1 MIEEYEEKMY
11 DHGEQE
17 QVEISLRGEI
27 LDIKLALELDEQNLE
42 ETKEELSRVKPEL
55 NTANKKLQ
63 ERLDQIEDIKKD
75 KEATEMQLQK
85 SHKMTQLELKV
96 KEKKIQHIDDLQS
109 ALEKKEVEVD
119 SLLLQLSKTTE
130 DLKKAEL
137 TN

>member
-1 MIEEYEEKMY
+1 
-11 DHGEQE
+11 
-17 QVEISLRGEI
+17 
-27 LDIKLALELDEQNLE
+27 LALELAEQNLE

-55 NTANKKLQ
+55 NTANEKLQ

-85 SHKMTQLELKV
+85 SHKMTQLEQKV
-96 KEKKIQHIDDLQS
+96 KEQKTQHIDDLQS